1 MLKRWE
7 MNFKSS
13 PIFVNAHAWCSFGL
27 AIGTCCA
34 NNLCV
39 LNGAFSGISRRF
51 QRVDRGE
58 GFGKEG
64 NAAVMWRWR
73 RNGKVGSTKRGRRKL
88 PRTKNGNAETRS
100 GCSTCSWNGNT
111 KSAEVG
117 MKTQK

>member
-1 MLKRWE
+1 

-34 NNLCV
+34 DNLCV

-58 GFGKEG
+58 GFGEEG
-64 NAAVMWRWR
+64 NAAVVWRWR
-73 RNGKVGSTKRGRRKL
+73 RNDKVGSTKRGRRKL
-88 PRTKNGNAETRS
+88 SRTKNGNVETRHPEAS
-100 GCSTCSWNGNT
+100 LPSDVTS
-111 KSAEVG
+111 
-117 MKTQK
+117 

>member
-1 MLKRWE
+1 

-34 NNLCV
+34 DNLCV

-58 GFGKEG
+58 GFGEEG
-64 NAAVMWRWR
+64 NAAVVWRWR
-73 RNGKVGSTKRGRRKL
+73 RNDKVGSTKRGRRKL
-88 PRTKNGNAETRS
+88 SRTKNGNVETRL

-111 KSAEVG
+111 KLAEVG

>member
-1 MLKRWE
+1 MHMLGVA
-7 MNFKSS
+7 SALQS
-13 PIFVNAHAWCSFGL
+13 GL
-27 AIGTCCA
+27 AAPTIYA
-34 NNLCV
+34 V